1 MTYVLIN
8 MLAPADE
15 HIRTLA
21 YNGCWTQWNAMDA
34 FGQMVDD
41 ITGINSNTVKIALP
55 NSVDAD
61 SIPSIELDIDKE
73 IIGTDEAFENLGLEP
88 DGTYSFKLNFK
99 ALEPNENE
107 EYVDINAVIS
117 NKGTTVVKLPV
128 GSYLIT
134 EADDNYF
141 DFVDIV
147 STMDPDIIVDGVTF
161 EKTEQGYVIT
171 VTDDVQDDSFYTLKV
186 TNEIE
191 PDRTYEEKDE
201 AENLFKASVATE
213 TDEESSP
220 LSIIDFFAN
229 LFS

>member
-1 MTYVLIN
+1 MPILIILFIGDLLLYAVIPVTIDFVN
-8 MLAPADE
+8 FQYTGKS
-15 HIRTLA
+15 TLL
-21 YNGCWTQWNAMDA
+21 
-34 FGQMVDD
+34 QMWGHF
-41 ITGINSNTVKIALP
+41 ILS
-55 NSVDAD
+55 
-61 SIPSIELDIDKE
+61 KE
-73 IIGTDEAFENLGLEP
+73 ILGTDEAFEKLGLDP

-147 STMDPDIIVDGVTF
+147 STMDPEIIVDGVTF

-191 PDRTYEEKDE
+191 PERHYEETDSE
-201 AENLFKASVATE
+201 INLFNATPVV
-213 TDEESSP
+213 EEQS
-220 LSIIDFFAN
+220 LLQKFFS
-229 LFS
+229 LFE